1 MKSFKPKFRILVL
14 YNSKCRKTAALP
26 SGVNFAKRVQ
36 GAVELLSVKPI
47 KRFAS
52 ESNPVALMRT
62 LEEEKAALKSH
73 LNQLASF
80 LTEEEEIPLIATVK
94 VGVVK
99 EVIANHIRLTTPDIV
114 IMGCPKGRTNQ
125 FYFSSIFQAVM
136 KNHLGPLLLAAN
148 TKYLKIKTG
157 VNMGF
162 INRLEHSH
170 PLLKALENK
179 VEAPVSIFQFV
190 SKETEEKKA
199 SQKKEVV
206 YHFQDSAG
214 ESSNFL
220 KYIEQSKVNLLCVQ
234 KALFSNHVFQR
245 FTSNRLINQI
255 TNLETPLL
263 VFP

>member
-26 SGVNFAKRVQ
+26 SGVNLAKRVH

-52 ESNPVALMRT
+52 ESNQVVLMRT

-80 LTEEEEIPLIATVK
+80 LTEEEIPLITTVK

-99 EVIANHIRLTTPDIV
+99 EVIADHIRMTTPDIV
-114 IMGCPKGRTNQ
+114 IMGCPKGRTKR

-136 KNHLGPLLLAAN
+136 KNHLGPLLLSAN
-148 TKYLKIKTG
+148 TKNLKIKKG

-162 INRLEHSH
+162 INRMEQAH

-179 VEAPVSIFQFV
+179 VEAPISIFQFV
-190 SKETEEKKA
+190 SKKTEEKKA

-206 YHFQDSAG
+206 YHFQDSVS
-214 ESSNFL
+214 ETSNFL

>member
-1 MKSFKPKFRILVL
+1 MKSLKPKFRILVL
-14 YNSKCRKTAALP
+14 YNSNCRKTAALP

-36 GAVELLSVKPI
+36 GAIELLSVKPI

-52 ESNPVALMRT
+52 ESNQVAVLRT
-62 LEEEKAALKSH
+62 LEEEKVALKSH
-73 LNQLASF
+73 LKQLASF
-80 LTEEEEIPLIATVK
+80 LTEKEEIPLITTVK

-99 EVIANHIRLTTPDIV
+99 EVIADHIRLTTPDIV
-114 IMGCPKGRTNQ
+114 IMGCPKGRTKQ
-125 FYFSSIFQAVM
+125 FYFSGILQLVM
-136 KNHLGPLLLAAN
+136 KNHKGPLLLATN
-148 TKYLKIKTG
+148 TEQLKNKPR

-162 INRLEHSH
+162 INRLEQAH

-179 VEAPVSIFQFV
+179 VEAPISIFQFV

-206 YHFQDSAG
+206 YHFQ
-214 ESSNFL
+214 ESVSETSNFL